1 MLDNEFVHIKLNYCN
16 ELICCTF
23 IKVICISPT
32 YELALQ
38 TGQVAEKMGK
48 FCPEVKIGYAVRGER
63 GEKLE
68 PGKIIVQDIRVGLK
82 GEYHPVSLRGVN
94 FGFFVLL
101 TKTKNKMPIFLAS

>member
-1 MLDNEFVHIKLNYCN
+1 MNWF
-16 ELICCTF
+16 CCAF

-68 PGKIIVQDIRVGLK
+68 PEKYAQAVKASNQSKNCGELVNDFVFKESCDKIKYQK
-82 GEYHPVSLRGVN
+82 
-94 FGFFVLL
+94 
-101 TKTKNKMPIFLAS
+101 

>member
-1 MLDNEFVHIKLNYCN
+1 MNWFCRA
-16 ELICCTF
+16 F
-23 IKVICISPT
+23 IKVICVSPL

-68 PGKIIVQDIRVGLK
+68 PGKIIM
-82 GEYHPVSLRGVN
+82 H
-94 FGFFVLL
+94 
-101 TKTKNKMPIFLAS
+101 KT

>member
-1 MLDNEFVHIKLNYCN
+1 MLDDEFVHIKLNCCN

-68 PGKIIVQDIRVGLK
+68 PGKIIVQDICLR
-82 GEYHPVSLRGVN
+82 GEYHPVSLRGVK

-101 TKTKNKMPIFLAS
+101 TKTKSKMPIFLAS

>member
-1 MLDNEFVHIKLNYCN
+1 MNWFFCA
-16 ELICCTF
+16 F

-48 FCPEVKIGYAVRGER
+48 FCPEVKIGYAVKGER

-68 PGKIIVQDIRVGLK
+68 PEKYGQNIGLRS
-82 GEYHPVSLRGVN
+82 P
-94 FGFFVLL
+94 
-101 TKTKNKMPIFLAS
+101 

>member
-1 MLDNEFVHIKLNYCN
+1 MSDDEFVHIMLNCCN
-16 ELICCTF
+16 ELICCAF

-63 GEKLE
+63 GEKLKPE
-68 PGKIIVQDIRVGLK
+68 KIWARHRS
-82 GEYHPVSLRGVN
+82 EVSLRD
-94 FGFFVLL
+94 LE
-101 TKTKNKMPIFLAS
+101 

>member
-1 MLDNEFVHIKLNYCN
+1 M
-16 ELICCTF
+16 
-23 IKVICISPT
+23 SPT

-68 PGKIIVQDIRVGLK
+68 PRKIIMRK
-82 GEYHPVSLRGVN
+82 RGVN

-101 TKTKNKMPIFLAS
+101 STTKSKMPIFLAS

>member
-1 MLDNEFVHIKLNYCN
+1 MLDNEFVHIKLNCWN

-68 PGKIIVQDIRVGLK
+68 PRKIIMHK
-82 GEYHPVSLRGVN
+82 RGVN
-94 FGFFVLL
+94 FVFFVLL
-101 TKTKNKMPIFLAS
+101 SKKKSKMPIFLAS

>member
-1 MLDNEFVHIKLNYCN
+1 MLDNEFVHIKLNCCN

-68 PGKIIVQDIRVGLK
+68 PRKIIMHKRVQILV
-82 GEYHPVSLRGVN
+82 
-94 FGFFVLL
+94 
-101 TKTKNKMPIFLAS
+101 FLSYLVRQKVKCQYF

>member
-1 MLDNEFVHIKLNYCN
+1 MFNDEFVYMKLNCCN
-16 ELICCTF
+16 DLICCAF

-68 PGKIIVQDIRVGLK
+68 PEKIWARHRP
-82 GEYHPVSLRGVN
+82 EVSLRDVE
-94 FGFFVLL
+94 
-101 TKTKNKMPIFLAS
+101 

>member
-1 MLDNEFVHIKLNYCN
+1 MLDNEFVHIKLNCWN

-48 FCPEVKIGYAVRGER
+48 FCPEVKIGSAVRGQE

-68 PGKIIVQDIRVGLK
+68 PGKKCSRWKGLYKRLNTVGI
-82 GEYHPVSLRGVN
+82 E
-94 FGFFVLL
+94 FVLYRL
-101 TKTKNKMPIFLAS
+101 

>member
-1 MLDNEFVHIKLNYCN
+1 MLDNEFVHIKLNCCN

-68 PGKIIVQDIRVGLK
+68 PRKIIMHK
-82 GEYHPVSLRGVN
+82 RGVN

-101 TKTKNKMPIFLAS
+101 SKTKSKMPIFLAS

>member
-1 MLDNEFVHIKLNYCN
+1 MLDDEFVHIKLNCCN

-68 PGKIIVQDIRVGLK
+68 PGKIIVQDIGLR

-94 FGFFVLL
+94 FGFFVLF
-101 TKTKNKMPIFLAS
+101 TKTKSKMPIFLAS

>member
-1 MLDNEFVHIKLNYCN
+1 MLDNEFVHIKLNCCN
-16 ELICCTF
+16 ELIWCTF

-68 PGKIIVQDIRVGLK
+68 PEKITVQDIHVGLR
-82 GEYHPVSLRGVN
+82 GGYHPVLLRGVN

-101 TKTKNKMPIFLAS
+101 TKTKRKMPIFLAS

>member
-1 MLDNEFVHIKLNYCN
+1 MLDDEFVYIKLNCWN

-48 FCPEVKIGYAVRGER
+48 FCPDVKIGYAVRGER

-68 PGKIIVQDIRVGLK
+68 PAKIIMLCARHRPEGGIPSCLAQGCK
-82 GEYHPVSLRGVN
+82 FWMSC
-94 FGFFVLL
+94 L
-101 TKTKNKMPIFLAS
+101 T